1 MKSRAQDA
9 TRGTRR
15 TARIAALSPAT
26 AVLLS
31 VPFSVLLSALVL
43 CLGLV
48 TPGQSAP
55 ADASTISVST
65 AATVSPAEQPLAAPV
80 AHASDCPYGDMC
92 CHRAV
97 DAVRAVLAAPVHPLP
112 AILPR
117 SPDLPRPPDTAP
129 RIAGPTPACRA
140 PDLHVLQVQR
150 T

>member
-9 TRGTRR
+9 TRGTRW
-15 TARIAALSPAT
+15 TARIAALCPAA
-26 AVLLS
+26 AVPL
-31 VPFSVLLSALVL
+31 SVLLSALVL

-55 ADASTISVST
+55 ADAAATISVST
-65 AATVSPAEQPLAAPV
+65 AAMGSPAGQPLAAPV

-117 SPDLPRPPDTAP
+117 SPDLPRPPDTAT

>member
-9 TRGTRR
+9 TRGTRW
-15 TARIAALSPAT
+15 TARLAALCPAA

-31 VPFSVLLSALVL
+31 VLVL

-48 TPGQSAP
+48 THGQSTP
-55 ADASTISVST
+55 ADASTISMST
-65 AATVSPAEQPLAAPV
+65 AATGSPAEQHLVAPA

-97 DAVRAVLAAPVHPLP
+97 DAVRAVLAAPAHPLP

-117 SPDLPRPPDTAP
+117 SPGLTRPPVTAR

>member
-1 MKSRAQDA
+1 MTSNIKAMKSRAQDA
-9 TRGTRR
+9 TRGTRW
-15 TARIAALSPAT
+15 TARIAALCPAF
-26 AVLLS
+26 A
-31 VPFSVLLSALVL
+31 VLLSALVL

-48 TPGQSAP
+48 THGQSAP
-55 ADASTISVST
+55 ADASMTTVST
-65 AATVSPAEQPLAAPV
+65 AATGSPAEQHLAAP
-80 AHASDCPYGDMC
+80 AEHASDCPYDDMR

-97 DAVRAVLAAPVHPLP
+97 DAVRAVLAAPAHPLP

-117 SPDLPRPPDTAP
+117 SPDLPRPPDTAR

>member
-9 TRGTRR
+9 TRGTRW
-15 TARIAALSPAT
+15 TARIAALCPAA

-31 VPFSVLLSALVL
+31 VLVL

-48 TPGQSAP
+48 THGLSAP

-65 AATVSPAEQPLAAPV
+65 AATNSTAGQHLTAPA
-80 AHASDCPYGDMC
+80 AHASDCPYGDLC

-117 SPDLPRPPDTAP
+117 SPDLARSPDTAR

-140 PDLHVLQVQR
+140 PDLHLLQVQR